1 MSLNIPVSYDDETRV
16 LSVSEEWAGTTIDDR
31 STTFIVSGIPE
42 GVRSAKLD
50 VKAAVRSTKG
60 KTVRPFMILKGIESG
75 VGSATVPA
83 ALFDACKRD
92 RKFIFQLELMT
103 EFETYASKNWITLEV
118 SDSVFNTP
126 SGMDQWNQDNVL
138 VDAYEVQAEGKI
150 VFKRFSGDE
159 FSILLLDNEVSW
171 EKIKNVPWRKQWS
184 TGTPTDKDILCES
197 LVKGELDNK
206 TDIKK
211 AIPEW
216 DPTFTYANNS
226 TVIRNGKAYRSK
238 SNNNKGFEPTSHPEK
253 WEILNETIF
262 RSSWTEG
269 TPSDKEALTESFLH
283 GEFNKKTDI
292 VSAIPEWEEGVTYKL
307 KSTVI
312 LRHIL
317 YQSIQ
322 DDNTGHN
329 PGTEG
334 DWWVQVSS
342 SGGGGGSA
350 YTEVI
355 GDGVTKVFQID
366 HNLNSR
372 FYVINLIN
380 NVTGHNI
387 GADVET
393 IDGNSV
399 RITFS
404 TAPVNGGV
412 NVIICSAISGG
423 GGGGGGYSGMTVRQD
438 VPSAEWTVVH
448 NLGRHVIVQTFDD
461 SWNEILGE
469 VSEPSD
475 NQVKIT
481 FSPATLTGYIVVI

>member
-1 MSLNIPVSYDDETRV
+1 MSLNIPVSYDDETRM

-31 STTFIVSGIPE
+31 STTFIVSGIPSN
-42 GVRSAKLD
+42 VKSAKLD
-50 VKAAVRSTKG
+50 VKVAVRSTKG
-60 KTVRPFMILKGIESG
+60 KTIRPFMILKGIESG
-75 VGSATVPA
+75 VGSATIPSV
-83 ALFDACKRD
+83 LLNACKRD

-103 EFETYASKNWITLEV
+103 EDETYASKNWITLAV

-159 FSILLLDNEVSW
+159 FSILLSDNEVSW

-216 DPTFTYANNS
+216 DSAFTYANNS

-283 GEFNKKTDI
+283 GEFDKKTDI
-292 VSAIPEWEEGVTYKL
+292 TSAIPEWSEEITYPL
-307 KSTVI
+307 NATVI
-312 LRHIL
+312 IDHGL
-317 YQSIQ
+317 YQSLK
-322 DDNTGHN
+322 DENKGYN
-329 PGTEG
+329 PTSHP
-334 DWWVQVSS
+334 DWWTKVSG
-342 SGGGGGSA
+342 SGGGSEGA
-350 YTEVI
+350 FTTKI
-355 GDGVTKVFQID
+355 GDGTTKVFTIA
-366 HNLNSR
+366 HNLNSE
-372 FYVINLIN
+372 FYIINIIN
-380 NVTGHNI
+380 TVTGHNI
-387 GADVET
+387 GADVKT
-393 IDGNSV
+393 IDANNIEIS
-399 RITFS
+399 FS
-404 TAPVNGGV
+404 TAPVTDGM
-412 NVIICSAISGG
+412 NVIVSTGSGG
-423 GGGGGGYSGMTVRQD
+423 GGGGGGYSGKTIRQD
-438 VPSAEWTVVH
+438 VASAEWTVVH

-461 SWNEILGE
+461 SWNEIFGDI
-469 VSEPSD
+469 SEPSE